1 MMLTCSIML
10 REESSQ
16 PTFILARCSRLRGF
30 NKLKNTRMRVIEG
43 DNEEYECKKRMLMKI
58 TMCRQISEDV
68 VGTHSHYSLLIN
80 H

>member
-1 MMLTCSIML
+1 MTFTCSIML

-43 DNEEYECKKRMLMKI
+43 DNEEYEC
-58 TMCRQISEDV
+58 EDGQEKDV
-68 VGTHSHYSLLIN
+68 DENYDV
-80 H
+80 